1 VKIILLGPPGAGKG
15 TQARRLMEAHGLPQ
29 LSTGDMLRAA
39 VAAGTD
45 LGKMAKHIMDRGD
58 LVPDDVIVSMISQRI
73 DLTDCA
79 DGFILDGF
87 PRSLPQ
93 AEALDKMLSD
103 RGMALDRV
111 IEMRVNDEALVE
123 RLAGRFTCADCGAGY
138 HDKFQPPKTAGICD
152 KCGGT
157 TFTRRADDNEETL
170 RARLAVYHE
179 QTAPLLPYYE
189 GRGVLRSVDG
199 MADIDEVTR
208 QIEAVVKSDG

>member
-1 VKIILLGPPGAGKG
+1 
-15 TQARRLMEAHGLPQ
+15 MEAHGVPQ

-93 AEALDKMLSD
+93 AEALDRMLAD
-103 RGMALDRV
+103 RDMALDRV
-111 IEMRVNDEALVE
+111 IEMRVDDEVLVE

-138 HDKFQPPKTAGICD
+138 HDRFQPPKTAGVCD
-152 KCGGT
+152 TCGGT
-157 TFTRRADDNEETL
+157 SFTRRADDNEETL
-170 RARLAVYHE
+170 RARLAVYHQ

-208 QIEAVVKSDG
+208 QIEAVVKSGG